1 VWLRE
6 NIFFILFLFIYLAL
20 HKMKFAVVV
29 LLLLS
34 VLAVAQADII
44 DEGKQWEMQHP
55 QIFDYTL
62 SAIGIILGLIFVFF
76 GYRLFRPI
84 LGITGFIAGAGICF
98 YILYYHTSVPLWV
111 VIVAPIGAGI
121 ALAVLMVLLSFIGIF
136 LLGAVGGFLLVCLFL
151 GSSEGGLIHN
161 KIAIYVLLGAIPF
174 ACGVISLLIQKILI
188 ILATSFAGSYAVL
201 ACIDRYVQGGFSQVI
216 PNIIGGTPDQIHA
229 DYKTYIEIGACVLL
243 FVIGV
248 FVQHRHTGKNYHHK
262 HTKEGYEAI
271 NN

>member
-1 VWLRE
+1 
-6 NIFFILFLFIYLAL
+6 
-20 HKMKFAVVV
+20 MKFAVVA

-34 VLAVAQADII
+34 VLAVQADII
-44 DEGKQWEMQHP
+44 DDGKQWEMQHP

-62 SAIGIILGLIFVFF
+62 SAIGIVLGLVFVFF

-84 LGITGFIAGAGICF
+84 LGITGFIAGAGLCF

-121 ALAVLMVLLSFIGIF
+121 ALAILMVLLSFIGIF
-136 LLGAVGGFLLVCLFL
+136 LLGCIGGFLLVCLFL
-151 GSSEGGLIHN
+151 GSQEGGLIHN

-174 ACGVISLLIQKILI
+174 ACGVVALLIQKLLI
-188 ILATSFAGSYAVL
+188 ILTSAFAGSYAVL

-216 PNIIGGTPDQIHA
+216 PNIISGTTDQIHA
-229 DYKTYIEIGACVLL
+229 DYKTWIEIGACVLL
-243 FVIGV
+243 FIIGV
-248 FVQHRHTGKNYHHK
+248 YVQHRHTGKNYHHK